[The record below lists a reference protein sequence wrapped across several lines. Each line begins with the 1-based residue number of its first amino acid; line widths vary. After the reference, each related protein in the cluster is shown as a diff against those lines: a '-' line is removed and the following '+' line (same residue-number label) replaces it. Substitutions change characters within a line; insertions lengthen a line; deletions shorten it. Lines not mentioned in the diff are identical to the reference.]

1 MKNGRNDPCPCGSGK
16 KYKQCC
22 IGVGQQAG
30 SALADGMAQTLAMSP
45 NLSLDELNTVL
56 QQRVGERNHRPVA
69 DFCGL
74 APEQLNNWLYRPIA
88 ELHGLSLETPDDVTS
103 SPVMRYLT
111 LMLDEAME
119 QGGSF
124 KLTTKGNLPTK
135 LVKQASG
142 YWGGFAI
149 AKYPRHISISDFAG
163 TNEDKFNALHYSRLL
178 ADLAGIVY
186 SRGGRLHVKKAVLKQ
201 YEVQG
206 VGALYLPMLDA
217 ALTQFNWGYFD
228 GYGDDIDLQMFWV
241 FMLWRLQE
249 HRSID
254 RLVEEVATAFP
265 ALLAQLPAE
274 PYSTSLD
281 QLRAVI
287 ECRFIER
294 FLEYWGFVVVD
305 PRHVVEQ
312 KPVSRM
318 AELQPLMAQ
327 TFRFSV

>member
-1 MKNGRNDPCPCGSGK
+1 MKTGRNDPCPCGSGK

-30 SALADGMAQTLAMSP
+30 SALADGMAQTLAMNP
-45 NLSLDELNTVL
+45 NLSVDELNTVL
-56 QQRVGERNHRPVA
+56 QQRVDERNHRPVA

-74 APEQLNNWLYRPIA
+74 SPEQLNSWLYHPIVG
-88 ELHGLSLETPDDVTS
+88 LHGLNLEVPDDLTS
-103 SPVMRYLT
+103 SPVMRYLA

-119 QGGSF
+119 QGGAF

-142 YWGGFAI
+142 YVREFGI
-149 AKYPRHISISDFAG
+149 AKYPRNISISDFAG
-163 TNEDKFNALHYSRLL
+163 TNEDKFNALHYSRVL

-186 SRGGRLHVKKAVLKQ
+186 NRGGRLQVKKSVLKQ
-201 YEVQG
+201 YETQG
-206 VGALYLPMLDA
+206 IGAFYLPMLDA
-217 ALTQFNWGYFD
+217 AITQFNWGYFD
-228 GYGDDIDLQMFWV
+228 GYGEDINLQMFWA

-265 ALLAQLPAE
+265 ALLAQLPVR
-274 PYSTSLD
+274 PHSTSLD

-305 PRHVVEQ
+305 PRRRVEQ

-318 AELQPLMAQ
+318 AELQPLLIQ
-327 TFRFSV
+327 TFKFSV